1 MILSPEQEQEV
12 ERFKQEQ
19 VRLRKSLRDVRLGLN
34 EDIQNLRRNLMI
46 LNIVVFPVLFVLI
59 IAGIGYWRRKRRRAF
74 VMPGAEARKA
84 EASA

>member
-1 MILSPEQEQEV
+1 
-12 ERFKQEQ
+12 

-59 IAGIGYWRRKRRRAF
+59 IAAIGYWRRKTRNVFA
-74 VMPGAEARKA
+74 MPKPEPQASKSQ
-84 EASA
+84 ASA